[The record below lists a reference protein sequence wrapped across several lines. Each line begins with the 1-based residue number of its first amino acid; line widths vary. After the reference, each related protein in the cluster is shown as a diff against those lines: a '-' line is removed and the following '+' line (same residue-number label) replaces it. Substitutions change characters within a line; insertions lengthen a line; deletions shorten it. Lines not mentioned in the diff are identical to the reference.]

1 MLQDGRAG
9 RIRERD
15 IAQTNLARRSRV
27 RGAIARGQR
36 ASGMHG
42 WLETQHRG
50 HGGSRSVER
59 PTESA
64 ERDHRY
70 ADGTLHVDDGFAKTD
85 AAGGGSVRQ

>member
-1 MLQDGRAG
+1 
-9 RIRERD
+9 
-15 IAQTNLARRSRV
+15 
-27 RGAIARGQR
+27 
-36 ASGMHG
+36 MHG